1 MTRIMGEIP
10 EKLRLDKME
19 QSISELEAKIE
30 LLESEFD
37 IMKKATSNLAKAVD
51 IHTNELKAKAWV
63 KPDRIIRIN

>member
-10 EKLRLDKME
+10 EKLRLDKIE